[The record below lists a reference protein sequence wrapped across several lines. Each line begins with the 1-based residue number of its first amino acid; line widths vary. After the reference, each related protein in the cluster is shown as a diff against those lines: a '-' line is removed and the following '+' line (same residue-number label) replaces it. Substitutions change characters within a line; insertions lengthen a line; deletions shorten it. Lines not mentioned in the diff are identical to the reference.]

1 MSYTEEVLDKLNK
14 GELIGM
20 VISLQIKETEKN
32 GLILEEIRK
41 LNDKFSQLESENVV
55 IKQANSL
62 LSKRLVDTER
72 QCWANAQ
79 YFRREC
85 IEVAGVPNSVN
96 NNELKDK
103 VLTAFQKIG
112 CELSP

>member
-79 YFRREC
+79 HFFFFFL
-85 IEVAGVPNSVN
+85 IGINSM
-96 NNELKDK
+96 
-103 VLTAFQKIG
+103 QG
-112 CELSP
+112 

>member
-1 MSYTEEVLDKLNK
+1 MSYTEEVLNKLNK
-14 GELIGM
+14 GELTGM

-41 LNDKFSQLESENVV
+41 LNNKFSQFESENVV

-79 YFRREC
+79 YFFFFF
-85 IEVAGVPNSVN
+85 I
-96 NNELKDK
+96 L
-103 VLTAFQKIG
+103 IG
-112 CELSP
+112 IHSMQG

>member
-41 LNDKFSQLESENVV
+41 LNDKFSQFESENVV

-79 YFRREC
+79 YF
-85 IEVAGVPNSVN
+85 
-96 NNELKDK
+96 
-103 VLTAFQKIG
+103 FFFFFF
-112 CELSP
+112 